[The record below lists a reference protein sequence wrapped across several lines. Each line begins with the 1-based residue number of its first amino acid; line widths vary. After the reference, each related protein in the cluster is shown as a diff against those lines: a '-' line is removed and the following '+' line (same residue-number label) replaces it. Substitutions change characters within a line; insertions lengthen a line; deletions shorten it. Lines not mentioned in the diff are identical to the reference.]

1 MIMTLVTMMMMMK
14 MMIIM
19 MMMRY
24 GFMFLWL
31 RDERKTM
38 WEVKSI

>member
-1 MIMTLVTMMMMMK
+1 MIMTLVTMMMIIIMM
-14 MMIIM
+14 M

>member
-1 MIMTLVTMMMMMK
+1 MIMTLVTMMMM
-14 MMIIM
+14 IIMM